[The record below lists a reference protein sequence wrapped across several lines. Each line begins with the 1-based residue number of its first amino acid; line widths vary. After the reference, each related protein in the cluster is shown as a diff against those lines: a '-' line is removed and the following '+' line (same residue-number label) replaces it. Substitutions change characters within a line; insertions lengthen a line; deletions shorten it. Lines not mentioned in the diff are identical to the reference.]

1 MEKQNS
7 RKLLT
12 QFNNLYKDMDDVY
25 HSLARH
31 YGLSD
36 CAFWILYTI
45 RENKDGYTQSQLC
58 EMLSLSKQTVNSALK
73 NLETAGY
80 IRLEPV
86 TGNQKSKRILLTD
99 AGSRFAA
106 KTTDNAVLMEL
117 RVFDQFSAK
126 EQAML
131 FQLLTAYVKQ
141 LGKEAQTIL
150 SQPVIEGLDEHY
162 ND

>member
-12 QFNNLYKDMDDVY
+12 QFNNLYKEMDDVY

-58 EMLSLSKQTVNSALK
+58 EMLSLSKQTLK
-73 NLETAGY
+73 RRVISGLSLLRETRKA
-80 IRLEPV
+80 
-86 TGNQKSKRILLTD
+86 N
-99 AGSRFAA
+99 GSF
-106 KTTDNAVLMEL
+106 
-117 RVFDQFSAK
+117 
-126 EQAML
+126 
-131 FQLLTAYVKQ
+131 
-141 LGKEAQTIL
+141 
-150 SQPVIEGLDEHY
+150 
-162 ND
+162 